1 MAATRPFCFG
11 APFRRPAPGM
21 SAMALCPTSAFDP
34 YGAML
39 SLKPAPARGSGP
51 LAGVRLC
58 VKDNMEVCGEPF
70 TAGHPLYADR
80 RGGLTAP
87 AVRRLLTA
95 GAGFVGMTRTD
106 AGGFGMTTPEVANPV
121 RPGCMV
127 GGSSGG
133 AAAAVAARLAD
144 LALGTDTGGS
154 IRVPAACTGLF
165 GFKPSFGRVP
175 MEGVEPL
182 APSLDHAGLMAA
194 DPALLRRAAQ
204 VLLQDETIG
213 TARRDTPLRIAVGAQ
228 FPTFADPEIL
238 AGLRA
243 LAAALA
249 RAGHAVV
256 EWTPPPSGPL
266 VRAFG
271 MMVVAQAHMQYDRL
285 PPPAQTQLGPAA
297 REALRFD
304 PTWEDV
310 EEARALAASARRAYD
325 DLLARVDVLLTPT
338 LLLRPPPQGATHV
351 DVGGRRVSILSACL
365 AGTAFANIAGLPAL
379 AVPVPGSPLLS
390 AQWVAARGADAALFA
405 ACDQVLGALRERER
419 YPEGDR
425 P

>member
-1 MAATRPFCFG
+1 MAPD
-11 APFRRPAPGM
+11 
-21 SAMALCPTSAFDP
+21 PTSALDP

-39 SLKPAPARGSGP
+39 SLKPAPSGGWGP

-58 VKDNMEVCGEPF
+58 VKDNIEVCCEPF
-70 TAGHPLYADR
+70 TAGHPLYAGR
-80 RGGLTAP
+80 RGGVTAP
-87 AVRRLLTA
+87 VVRRLLTA
-95 GAGFVGMTRTD
+95 GAGFIGMTRTD

-121 RPGCMV
+121 RPGRMV

-133 AAAAVAARLAD
+133 AAAAVAAGLAD

-213 TARRDTPLRIAVGAQ
+213 TARRDTPLRIAVGNQ
-228 FPTFADPEIL
+228 FPSFAAPESL
-238 AGLRA
+238 AGLRQ
-243 LAAALA
+243 LAATLA
-249 RAGHAVV
+249 RMGHEV
-256 EWTPPPSGPL
+256 EAWTPPPSGAL
-266 VRAFG
+266 VRGFG
-271 MMVVAQAHMQYDRL
+271 TLVLAEAHMHYDRL
-285 PPPAQTQLGPAA
+285 PYQARTQLGAAA

-304 PTWEDV
+304 PSLEDV
-310 EEARALAASARRAYD
+310 DEARAVAASARRAYD
-325 DLLARVDVLLTPT
+325 DLLSRVDVLLLPT
-338 LLLRPPPQGATHV
+338 LLLPPPPQGATHV
-351 DVGGRRVSILSACL
+351 DVAGRQVSILSACL
-365 AGTAFANIAGLPAL
+365 AGTAFANIAGLPVL
-379 AVPVPGSPLLS
+379 AVPVPASPLLS
-390 AQWVAARGADAALFA
+390 VQWVAARGADAALFA
-405 ACDQVLGALRERER
+405 AYDQVVGALRECER

-425 P
+425 S